1 METEK
6 GNILIVDDTLES
18 LQLLS
23 TTLSEQG
30 YKVRGAAKGKMAI
43 RTAALSPPDLILL
56 DIKMPEMNGYEV
68 CEELKAEEK
77 TSNIPVIFISAL
89 DEVIDKVRA
98 FKVGGVDY
106 ITKPFQVEEVLARI
120 EHQLM
125 IRRLSRQLQAQNEQ
139 LQLEIQERK
148 KAEEAAA
155 AANRAKSEFL
165 ANMSHEFRTPLNI
178 ILGFTQVMNRNHQLS
193 SEQRECLEMIG
204 HSGQHLLEL
213 INDVLDLSKIES
225 GLIILDESSFDLY
238 RLLDNLETMFQ
249 VKAEQKNIQLL
260 FNVQSNVPQYVRTD
274 LKKLRV
280 CLINLLSNAIK
291 FTEYGNVTLRVERKV
306 GSEQGEARNT
316 PDNQLLSSA
325 SPSLIFIVED
335 TGCGIAPEDI
345 SSLFDAFVQTERGR
359 KSAEG
364 TGLGLTITKKFV
376 QLMGGDI
383 QVSSAVGEGTTFQFG
398 IKLAR
403 EKVPALVAQPQ
414 RRVIGIEPGQNPYRI
429 LVIDDTKENR
439 LLLVKLLEPIGFQ
452 VREAE
457 NGVEGLSIWSSWQ
470 PQLILM
476 DTRMPVMDGLEAAR
490 EIRLRERKNSASG
503 SPLPATIIIAVTA
516 SAFEE
521 KRGEILAAGSN
532 DFIRKPFQE
541 EIIMTKIAQH
551 LGVRYIYE
559 NLPQLTTTYRRF
571 DTAKEQS
578 DSFFLKEFA
587 GMSIDWVRKLDQA
600 AKNLNEDGVSQLIGQ
615 IPSNKV
621 TLTEALKDLLV
632 DFRLDVIF
640 RLTQLTIKSQ

>member
-193 SEQRECLEMIG
+193 SEQRECLEMIS

-249 VKAEQKNIQLL
+249 VKAEQKNIQLF
-260 FNVQSNVPQYVRTD
+260 FNVQSDVPQYVRTD

-335 TGCGIAPEDI
+335 TGCGIAPEDL
-345 SSLFDAFVQTERGR
+345 SSLFDAFIQTERGR

-476 DTRMPVMDGLEAAR
+476 DTRMPVMDGLETAR
-490 EIRLRERKNSASG
+490 EIRLRERRNSASG

-615 IPSNKV
+615 IPSNKA

-640 RLTQLTIKSQ
+640 HLTQLTIKSQ